1 MKRMEGG
8 ISSVKLWV
16 KKLFVATVAAL
27 TLGMYVPSIDLEVS
41 ADVDNKDI
49 EENKDTIE
57 RARIVHTL
65 DEVEDLSSTIVTSK
79 EELIEQATS
88 RTLEKIGP
96 RTIKPIERE
105 VMNEVI
111 PHIETVVEAIVDKY
125 DPDQSFRLS
134 LIEHKT
140 PGYGEKIFDVYD
152 ETEEK
157 IVAKFHV
164 RRDNKPLDGYY
175 FNFHYH
181 LEDDQFDYHYPIAEV
196 CYGKNTP
203 PKWMS

>member
-1 MKRMEGG
+1 M
-8 ISSVKLWV
+8 KLWV

-27 TLGMYVPSIDLEVS
+27 TLGMYVPSIDLEVN

-49 EENKDTIE
+49 EESKEALDSS
-57 RARIVHTL
+57 RIVHAPA
-65 DEVEDLSSTIVTSK
+65 EPESYSSTIVTSK
-79 EELIEQATS
+79 EELTEQAIE

-96 RTIKPIERE
+96 RTIKPIERDVMDE
-105 VMNEVI
+105 VL
-111 PHIETVVEAIVDKY
+111 PQIETVMAAIVDKY

-152 ETEEK
+152 ETDGK

-164 RRDNKPLDGYY
+164 RRDNKPLDGYF

-181 LEDDQFDYHYPIAEV
+181 LEDDDFDHHYPIAEV